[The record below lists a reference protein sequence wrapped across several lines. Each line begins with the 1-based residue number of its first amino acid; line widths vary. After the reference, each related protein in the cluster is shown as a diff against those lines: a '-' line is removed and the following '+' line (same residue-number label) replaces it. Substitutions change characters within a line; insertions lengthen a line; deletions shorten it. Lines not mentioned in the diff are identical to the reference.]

1 MSAVIAW
8 SFLIGVGALI
18 LATSGAGAGLAE
30 EPEGKSYF
38 IPALEVP
45 GFILALNVFSRLVID
60 PDVYGTIN
68 RGNLGFTVRVF
79 GPHAIGVQYLVST
92 RDAGVPG
99 QRDRQQSLQTVSL
112 SYNFLGHT
120 RFGAVEWRSDDATG
134 R

>member
-45 GFILALNVFSRLVID
+45 RFVLALNVFNRLFADSDVYDTDGHSFWKNLKSSQVID
-60 PDVYGTIN
+60 TDPFSVNQIGHPYQGSIYYGLA
-68 RGNLGFTVRVF
+68 R
-79 GPHAIGVQYLVST
+79 S
-92 RDAGVPG
+92 AG
-99 QRDRQQSLQTVSL
+99 LN
-112 SYNFLGHT
+112 YFLGPA
-120 RFGAVEWRSDDATG
+120 RFGAVEWRTDDATG